1 MIQHTMTQQESDN
14 LWKQKLLLL
23 LLSVLFLSLIFFNTI
38 DSMVQTWLRSETFTH
53 GFLILPISLYLI
65 WMNKKPLMNIAPA
78 TQLWALPLIALVAF
92 GWLLASLVDVLVFQ
106 QWAFVTLLI
115 LFVLL
120 IFGWQV
126 VKQLLFPL
134 LYLYF
139 MVPFG
144 EQFITPMMNMTA
156 HFVVSAIEL
165 TGIPIYSEGT
175 FFTLPSGSWS
185 VVEGCSG
192 VRYLIASIAL
202 GTLYAYMTY
211 TSYLKRSI
219 FIAVSIVF
227 PIVANWLRAFMIV
240 MLGHFSDMKLAT
252 GVDHIIYGWVFFG
265 IVLFIMFWV
274 GSYWRDEEKTSD
286 KTLPQS
292 VKKEPASK
300 VAIYLISAYL
310 IIALAAFMDYRITQ
324 SLLNHSTQ
332 LSKIEVS
339 DSPNWK
345 KMDKQSIQWTPQFI
359 NPTLH
364 YQQEYRIKNAT
375 GDMNNQQLVGLY
387 IAYYAVQKQGSELIN
402 SQNIMIRQK
411 HPVWS
416 QMSEA
421 EHAVQLKN
429 QTETVLETDLRS
441 SNEELLIWHWNMID
455 DQVVVNSYKAKI
467 MEAIKQLSG
476 NTDGEYAIVIYTHF
490 DKPDK
495 AGSRQRLQQ
504 FINNMF
510 PRIRQSIDK

>member
-1 MIQHTMTQQESDN
+1 MALNEITQAELQH
-14 LWKQKLLLL
+14 LWKQKLSIFLI
-23 LLSVLFLSLIFFNTI
+23 SVVILGLVFFNTI
-38 DSMVQTWLRSETFTH
+38 DSMVQIWLRSETFTH
-53 GFLILPISLYLI
+53 GFLILPISLYLV
-65 WMNKKPLMNIAPA
+65 WLNKKPLSLLVPA
-78 TQLWALPLIALVAF
+78 SQFWALPLIAIVSF
-92 GWLLASLVDVLVFQ
+92 GWLMASMVGVQVVE

-120 IFGWQV
+120 IFGWAV

-144 EQFITPMMNMTA
+144 EQFIQPMMNMTA
-156 HFVVSAIEL
+156 GFVIKAIEL

-211 TSYLKRSI
+211 TSYIKRSV
-219 FIAVSIVF
+219 FILASILF

-274 GSYWRDEEKTSD
+274 GSYWRDDE
-286 KTLPQS
+286 PII
-292 VKKEPASK
+292 KEPENFSFKNEKPSK
-300 VAIYLISAYL
+300 VITYLVSGYL
-310 IIALAAFMDYRITQ
+310 IIAAAAFMDYQIHLRSIQDLT
-324 SLLNHSTQ
+324 N
-332 LSKIEVS
+332 VS
-339 DSPNWK
+339 EIKLANNPGWN
-345 KMDKQSIQWTPQFI
+345 KMQEHSIQWTPQYI

-364 YQQEYRIKNAT
+364 YQAEYQAKEKQENV
-375 GDMNNQQLVGLY
+375 VGLY
-387 IAYYAVQKQGSELIN
+387 IAFYAVQKQDSELIN

-411 HPVWS
+411 HPVWAQKRES
-416 QMSEA
+416 TRTITLENKKQ
-421 EHAVQLKN
+421 
-429 QTETVLETDLRS
+429 TVLESYLS
-441 SNEELLIWHWNMID
+441 SNTEDLLIWHWNVINN
-455 DQVVVNSYKAKI
+455 QVLINSYKAKLI
-467 MEAIKQLSG
+467 EAIKQLSG
-476 NTDGEYAIVIYTHF
+476 DTSGEYAIVIYTHF
-490 DKPDK
+490 DKINID
-495 AGSRQRLQQ
+495 AARQRLQH
-504 FINNMF
+504 FIDNML
-510 PRIRQSIDK
+510 PEIQQAVTQKQK